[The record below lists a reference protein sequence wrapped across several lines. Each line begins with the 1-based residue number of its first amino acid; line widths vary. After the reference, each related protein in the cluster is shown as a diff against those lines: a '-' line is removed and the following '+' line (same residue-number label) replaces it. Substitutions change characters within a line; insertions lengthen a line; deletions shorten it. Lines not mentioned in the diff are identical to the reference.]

1 MDMGIRGRRAL
12 VNGASAGMGR
22 AAAEM
27 LAAEGVDLVLAN
39 TMVSFWAVH
48 LAAAAVDLIDHH
60 AGVFLRRVHGYGFHR
75 FQLNAFFLVCEHAG
89 TAHGELVA
97 FTAHFFDDHRQMQ
110 HAATRDTVGAVF
122 LFGNL
127 QRHVGN
133 GFTFQAFRQ
142 MV

>member
-1 MDMGIRGRRAL
+1 MSNQIQIKRSVANAVVTG
-12 VNGASAGMGR
+12 
-22 AAAEM
+22 
-27 LAAEGVDLVLAN
+27 LAN
-39 TMVSFWAVH
+39 
-48 LAAAAVDLIDHH
+48 
-60 AGVFLRRVHGYGFHR
+60 
-75 FQLNAFFLVCEHAG
+75 
-89 TAHGELVA
+89 GELVA